1 MENQLV
7 ALTPYE
13 NFLFALKAKES
24 KRQYP
29 HRLDKF
35 LVFMELKGTMQ
46 KIDCFIW
53 AHTQKSILRRIPK
66 LRRRYFFC
74 AKIACGVLPPLTNLC
89 FFKLIGEE
97 GICPMCYQDQLS
109 SFPLMSDDSFTY
121 RYSEKKG
128 IEIKFSNGK
137 AIKQISQIET
147 PW

>member
-46 KIDCFIW
+46 KIDCFI
-53 AHTQKSILRRIPK
+53 
-66 LRRRYFFC
+66 
-74 AKIACGVLPPLTNLC
+74 
-89 FFKLIGEE
+89 
-97 GICPMCYQDQLS
+97 
-109 SFPLMSDDSFTY
+109 
-121 RYSEKKG
+121 
-128 IEIKFSNGK
+128 
-137 AIKQISQIET
+137 
-147 PW
+147 

>member
-46 KIDCFIW
+46 KID
-53 AHTQKSILRRIPK
+53 ASYEHTPRNQ
-66 LRRRYFFC
+66 F
-74 AKIACGVLPPLTNLC
+74 
-89 FFKLIGEE
+89 
-97 GICPMCYQDQLS
+97 
-109 SFPLMSDDSFTY
+109 
-121 RYSEKKG
+121 
-128 IEIKFSNGK
+128 
-137 AIKQISQIET
+137 
-147 PW
+147 